1 MSNFKAIQYFK
12 ENFDI
17 KNLFKSVFVITLF
30 SLILRA
36 LGFFMRIIV
45 SRELGAEALGVYQIS
60 QSFFYV
66 LVTVVASGLPA
77 TISHLSARYKVTEDK
92 NAEGSAVSASLI
104 IGITTSI
111 ILEILLFCFRNV
123 IIDATTKESWTIIL
137 CLSPSILITAIY
149 GSFRGALWGRQK
161 HTQNCFAEIG
171 EQGTR
176 LVLFLILLT
185 TAPSP
190 IVGAIRA
197 SICYTLSCTV
207 SMFFVIFFYFKGGSK
222 LKSPKNSFKKVLK
235 SSFPITL
242 LHLLSSLLQPII
254 SIIVPYELQCAG
266 YTESQA
272 IGLFGIITGMTLP
285 LLTLPDTLIGSYSTA
300 LMPEISKSIVI
311 KNKKELE
318 EQIKTAITFTL
329 FISFCFVPVYIGSG
343 QNIGSFL
350 FNNTTS
356 GYLLARASF
365 VMVPMGLN
373 NITQGILN
381 SLDLESK
388 SFKNYILGSIFMIL
402 SIIFLPRY
410 LGVNALIVGLGASI
424 TISSFFN
431 IRMLEKYLNTKNL
444 IIKPLFLMSIFA
456 IPSSML
462 GNFVSGI
469 FKCLVPQF
477 FNIAFSCLSSL
488 LCFVLLCMVF
498 NIINL
503 RAVINSIKKY
513 KNVRMMKRKKATT

>member
-1 MSNFKAIQYFK
+1 MLKSKAIQYFEEK
-12 ENFDI
+12 STI

-36 LGFFMRIIV
+36 LGFVMRIII

-92 NAEGSAVSASLI
+92 NAEGSAVAASLI
-104 IGITTSI
+104 IGIIVSI
-111 ILEILLFCFRNV
+111 LLEILLLCFKNV
-123 IIDATTKESWTIIL
+123 IINATTKESWTIIL

-161 HTQNCFAEIG
+161 HIQNCFAEIG

-176 LVLFLILLT
+176 LLLFLILLT

-190 IVGAIRA
+190 IIGAIRA
-197 SICYTLSCTV
+197 SVCYTLSCAV
-207 SMFFVIFFYFKGGSK
+207 SMLLVIFFYFKGGSK

-235 SSFPITL
+235 SSLPITL
-242 LHLLSSLLQPII
+242 LHLISSLLQPII

-311 KNKKELE
+311 KDKKELE
-318 EQIKTAITFTL
+318 NQIKTAITFTL
-329 FISFCFVPVYIGSG
+329 FISFCFVPVYIGAG

-356 GYLLARASF
+356 GYLLARSSF

-381 SLDLESK
+381 SLDMESK
-388 SFKNYILGSIFMIL
+388 SFKNYILGSIFMIF

-410 LGVNALIVGLGASI
+410 LGVNALIIGLGLSI
-424 TISSFFN
+424 TISSIFN
-431 IRMLEKYLNTKNL
+431 IRMIEKYLETNNL
-444 IIKPLFLMSIFA
+444 IIKPLFFMTIFA
-456 IPSSML
+456 IPSSMF
-462 GNFVSGI
+462 GHFVGGV
-469 FKCLVPQF
+469 FNCLVPQF
-477 FNIAFSCLSSL
+477 FNLVFSCSASL
-488 LCFVLLCMVF
+488 LCFVLLCIIF
-498 NIINL
+498 NVINIS
-503 RAVINSIKKY
+503 AVINSLKRF
-513 KNVRMMKRKKATT
+513 KNVKLMKKKQSTT